1 MEKIDRIGVLKGN
14 NSMLT
19 YNVKLTFQSQEEKSR
34 MIKTLEGQRLAFNEA
49 SKIHYGNGEKR
60 KNSIVELHSKF
71 YKEFRA
77 KNIDSLA
84 DVTIQ
89 AEQECLSS
97 YRSIK
102 SNKHEIE
109 EPITKKRLSC
119 RLNKNLYTFDL
130 ANKRIKLT
138 CIGGKRV
145 WAELDT
151 YEKFNELLGQYPIC
165 DPLIFERDGQL
176 WLACSFNNPVP
187 GLSPTQKAIG
197 IDLGIRRIAATSE
210 GKIYQDKGY
219 LKRKRAIRFLK
230 RKLRSIAQ
238 IKKSKSAKRRL
249 KKLRHKERNQTKN
262 FVHSLTNQILKT
274 DANVIVIEDL
284 SQIKNPKNKGKKKYK
299 NLNKISQVPFCMI
312 RQMLEYKAILKGKTL
327 EKVNPAFTSQ
337 IDYRTGVKDGLRKGC
352 RYYGKDKVVL
362 DAELNAANNIVLR
375 SKLPVSCCILHTAL
389 DGQATVTKLNVG
401 NNLSRKV

>member
-1 MEKIDRIGVLKGN
+1 
-14 NSMLT
+14 MLT
-19 YNVKLTFQSQEEKSR
+19 YNVKLAFQNQEEKSR

-49 SKIHYGNGEKR
+49 SKIHFGNGEKR

-77 KNIDSLA
+77 KNPDSLA

-89 AEQECLSS
+89 AEQECLSC

-102 SNKHEIE
+102 SNKHKIE

-138 CIGGKRV
+138 CVGGKRV
-145 WAELDT
+145 WGTLDT
-151 YEKFNELLGQYPIC
+151 YKKFDELLGQYSIC
-165 DPLIFERDGQL
+165 DPLIFERNGQL
-176 WLACSFNNPVP
+176 WLACSFDNPAP
-187 GLSPTQKAIG
+187 GLNPMQKAIG

-219 LKRKRAIRFLK
+219 LKHKRAVRFLK

-238 IKKSKSAKRRL
+238 VKKSKSAKRKL

-262 FVHSLTNQILKT
+262 FVHNLTNQILKT

-299 NLNKISQVPFCMI
+299 NLNKISQVPFYMI
-312 RQMLEYKAILKGKTL
+312 RQMLEYKATLRGKIL
-327 EKVNPAFTSQ
+327 EAVSPAFTSQ
-337 IDYRTGVKDGLRKGC
+337 IDFRTGLKDGLRKGC

-375 SKLPVSCCILHTAL
+375 SKLPVSCCVLHTAL

-401 NNLSRKV
+401 SILIRKD